1 MDLSIII
8 VNWNT
13 RELVCDCL
21 RSLPAATAGLA
32 CEVLVVDNASG
43 DDSVPVIQRE
53 FPHVRV
59 IETGENLGFAGGNN
73 RALAQAGG
81 DMILLLN
88 PDTVC
93 PPGSLVRL
101 VSFARRHE
109 NLAAVGPRLVDRE
122 LRPTLS
128 WGFFPRLRDHWLGF
142 LDPRRIFLRGPLA
155 KRIVVAPPRSMPSCP
170 VDYVVGAC
178 LLMPRDALTRVGLLD
193 ERFFLYFEETD
204 WCYRIKEAGWKVYF
218 VPGVCIYH
226 YKGQST
232 SQERARKRFRINRSA
247 LLFFRKHYGVLPT
260 LGLRL
265 MLLLTSIS
273 RVLLWLPRCV
283 IGPHKQTAR
292 QEVIY
297 NWRTVTISLF
307 RDDMFDGELL
317 QIG

>member
-43 DDSVPVIQRE
+43 DDSVPVIQRK

-109 NLAAVGPRLVDRE
+109 NLAAAGPRLVDRE

-178 LLMPRDALTRVGLLD
+178 LLMPREALTRIGLLD

-204 WCYRIKEAGWKVYF
+204 WCYRARQAGMEVWYCSECEVVHLEGQAAAKASTFSTRQFQVSYRAF
-218 VPGVCIYH
+218 V
-226 YKGQST
+226 
-232 SQERARKRFRINRSA
+232 A
-247 LLFFRKHYGVLPT
+247 KHYGK
-260 LGLRL
+260 
-265 MLLLTSIS
+265 S
-273 RVLLWLPRCV
+273 RVWLYRLAQFAEFGLKALLHALAPRNRSHHAALTRHLWL
-283 IGPHKQTAR
+283 KAR
-292 QEVIY
+292 LQLINNLEVEVP
-297 NWRTVTISLF
+297 TGTC
-307 RDDMFDGELL
+307 
-317 QIG
+317 